1 MNNQK
6 IYIKTKD
13 MIKLNKEELTEL
25 LLEDDYNNKGVLRL
39 LIQDLV
45 RDLKQANERV
55 EMYKQDNLT
64 LQDKLVEAEGL
75 SESDL

>member
-1 MNNQK
+1 
-6 IYIKTKD
+6 

-45 RDLKQANERV
+45 RDLKQANERM

>member
-1 MNNQK
+1 
-6 IYIKTKD
+6 